1 MGFPVSVEHIKQLA
15 MYAVLHDYQDRRF
28 GLIRKYGGGGY
39 SDEDCFL
46 AMDNIANILHRHNME
61 SANLSSEIK
70 EISISE
76 KDILEVRD
84 PVRILKMCDYYEL
97 CSLPKTKN
105 REEWFNSEVY
115 WIIYCIRSIA
125 TRKLPG
131 YHYLPCDYKIKDDC
145 DICWNFSSCDLCRND
160 DEKQIS
166 RTRRKQ

>member
-15 MYAVLHDYQDRRF
+15 IYAVLHDYHDRRF

-76 KDILEVRD
+76 KDTLEVRD
-84 PVRILKMCDYYEL
+84 PVWILKMCDHYEL
-97 CSLPKTKN
+97 YSLSKT
-105 REEWFNSEVY
+105 REEWFNSEAH
-115 WIIYCIRSIA
+115 WIIYCIRSTA

-131 YHYLPCDYKIKDDC
+131 YYDFPYDYKDKDEDDWCCGPEIIKEH
-145 DICWNFSSCDLCRND
+145 NSGR
-160 DEKQIS
+160 QG
-166 RTRRKQ
+166 RKAS